1 MFKKLTAGDNKYFF
15 KIFRFARPYAFR
27 YALSQLMYSA
37 QGFVFPFAMALLSG
51 NIMAAV
57 VAENSDMVV
66 SAIINFAII
75 VGVFFVLLGA
85 GIYNNIITIEK
96 IMMNIKR
103 ELFRKFT
110 KSGIEDAA
118 VAHSGEGIA
127 AINTD
132 ADTARGVFGQPLTEV
147 VNCAL
152 GIIGSSIV
160 IFAVDWRLGTGAF
173 AVGIISFIMQHRFT
187 KPLAKI
193 GKDRLEVNADAVK
206 TASNIFS
213 GAMVMRAY
221 NMQSRALIMFDTDNK
236 RLKLL
241 DFKRGFIEMW
251 RGVFTTLQGWMSLAV
266 TFALGG
272 WLVAT
277 DRLEFYMLMIV
288 LGMFETLVS
297 SIGRI
302 GRTYADLQV
311 PIAGAKR
318 VFSILDKG
326 TYGQETDISEEKL
339 PTGFNLSIQNL
350 DFAYRGA
357 TSNALS
363 GISLN
368 INENEMVAFVG
379 ESGSGKSTLLRSI
392 IGMYERSDFG
402 MELGGASFN
411 EMSAKSWRR
420 KFAYVDQSCKLFDM
434 SVGENISMGLR
445 GNASNALI
453 TAAAKRAAAHDFI
466 VGLDGGYDAPCGE
479 KGATLSGG
487 QKQRIAI
494 ARALLKGSQVLVFDE
509 ATAALDADSE
519 NYVME
524 TINSLRSDHTIL
536 ITTHN
541 LKSIIA
547 ADRIVVMDKGQIA
560 EIGKHDELI
569 ERKGLYYELFTQ
581 DRGTEQDRETIP
593 LP

>member
-1 MFKKLTAGDNKYFF
+1 MFKKLVAGDNKYFF

-51 NIMAAV
+51 NIMAAI
-57 VAENSDMVV
+57 VAGDRGMVI

-85 GIYNNIITIEK
+85 GIYNNIISIEK
-96 IMMNIKR
+96 IMMDVKK

-110 KSGIEDAA
+110 KSGIKDAA

-147 VNCAL
+147 VNCTL

-173 AVGIISFIMQHRFT
+173 VVGMISFIMQHRFT
-187 KPLAKI
+187 TPLARI

-221 NMQSRALIMFDTDNK
+221 NMQSRALISFDADNK
-236 RLKLL
+236 RLKIL
-241 DFKRGFIEMW
+241 DFKRGLLEMW
-251 RGVFTTLQGWMSLAV
+251 RGMFTTLQGWMSLAV

-318 VFSILDKG
+318 VFSVLDKG
-326 TYGQETDISEEKL
+326 ADGQKTDISEEKL
-339 PTGFNLSIQNL
+339 PAGYNLRVQNLS
-350 DFAYRGA
+350 FAYSDA
-357 TSNALS
+357 ASNALTD
-363 GISLN
+363 INLN
-368 INENEMVAFVG
+368 IKENEMVAFVG
-379 ESGSGKSTLLRSI
+379 ESGSGKSTLLRLI
-392 IGMYERSDFG
+392 IGMYERSDFAV
-402 MELGGASFN
+402 ELGGASFN
-411 EMSAKSWRR
+411 EMYAKSWRR
-420 KFAYVDQSCKLFDM
+420 SFAYVDQSCKLFDM
-434 SVGENISMGLR
+434 SVGENISMGLG
-445 GNASNALI
+445 GNASDGLI

-466 VGLDGGYDAPCGE
+466 VGLEGGYDAPCGE

-494 ARALLKGSQVLVFDE
+494 ARALLKGSPILVFDE

-524 TINSLRSDHTIL
+524 TINSLRKDHTIL

-541 LKSIIA
+541 LNNIIA
-547 ADRIVVMDKGQIA
+547 ADKIVVMDKGQIA
-560 EIGKHDELI
+560 EIGNHDELI
-569 ERKGLYYELFTQ
+569 DRKGIYYKLF
-581 DRGTEQDRETIP
+581 
-593 LP
+593 

>member
-1 MFKKLTAGDNKYFF
+1 MFKKLVAGDNKYFF
-15 KIFRFARPYAFR
+15 KLFRFARPYAFR

-51 NIMAAV
+51 NIMAAII
-57 VAENSDMVV
+57 AGDQGMVI

-85 GIYNNIITIEK
+85 GIYNNIISIEK
-96 IMMNIKR
+96 IMMDVKR

-118 VAHSGEGIA
+118 VSHSGEGIA

-147 VNCAL
+147 VNCTL
-152 GIIGSSIV
+152 GIVGSSIV

-173 AVGIISFIMQHRFT
+173 VVGIISFIMQHRFT
-187 KPLAKI
+187 TPLARI

-221 NMQSRALIMFDTDNK
+221 NMQSRALISFDTDNK
-236 RLKLL
+236 RLQLL

-251 RGVFTTLQGWMSLAV
+251 RNMFTTLQGWMSLTV

-318 VFSILDKG
+318 VFSVLDKG
-326 TYGQETDISEEKL
+326 ADEQKTDTFEEKL
-339 PTGFNLSIQNL
+339 PVGYALRVQNLS
-350 DFAYRGA
+350 FAYSDAA
-357 TSNALS
+357 TNALMD
-363 GISLN
+363 INLN
-368 INENEMVAFVG
+368 IKENEMVAFVG
-379 ESGSGKSTLLRSI
+379 ESGSGKSTLLRLI
-392 IGMYERSDFG
+392 IGMYERSDFAV
-402 MELGGASFN
+402 ELGGVSFN

-420 KFAYVDQSCKLFDM
+420 SFAYVDQSCKLFDM
-434 SVGENISMGLR
+434 SVGENISMGLG
-445 GNASNALI
+445 GNASDALI
-453 TAAAKRAAAHDFI
+453 TATAKRAAAHDFI
-466 VGLDGGYDAPCGE
+466 VGLEGGYDAPCGE

-494 ARALLKGSQVLVFDE
+494 ARALLKGSPILVFDE

-541 LKSIIA
+541 LKNIIT
-547 ADRIVVMDKGQIA
+547 ADKIVVMDKGQIA

-569 ERKGLYYELFTQ
+569 NKKGLFYKL
-581 DRGTEQDRETIP
+581 R
-593 LP
+593 